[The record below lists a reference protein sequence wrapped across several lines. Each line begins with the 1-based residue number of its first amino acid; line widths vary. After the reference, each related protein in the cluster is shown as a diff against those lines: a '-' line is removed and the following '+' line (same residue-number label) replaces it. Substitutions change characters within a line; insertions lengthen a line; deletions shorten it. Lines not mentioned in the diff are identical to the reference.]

1 MGTIACSIMT
11 GYVLCATLLA
21 LWAGAALGQRV
32 AISEMDPDYYCASR
46 SENEFFRKEISE
58 DIPEAEARAN
68 CATYYRCVP
77 GGGNRKLVSKSTC
90 GFGMFFDIELQICE
104 VRGKV
109 QNCRFWEK
117 FTLPRPR
124 WPLRNDEVSKCN
136 PGEIECGSGE
146 CLSKRAFCN
155 EIPECADG
163 SDENICRDPETDPN
177 ATDKC
182 DPRQCVWE
190 EGCFCSVD
198 GTRIP
203 GDLLPSQTPQMI
215 LITFSGAVNDENVRI
230 YDQIFKETTKNKG
243 NDCTAKGTFFVS
255 HAFTNYS
262 AVQELHRR
270 GHEIAVGS
278 ITNNNDKN
286 YWSDLTAE
294 EYEAE
299 FDGARLITER
309 FANIGQGEILG
320 MRVPQARVGGNNQF
334 KMMIDWGFLYDSSL
348 AAPRGRLPLWPYTL
362 QHRMPHKCLGTDQNC
377 PTRNFTAWEMV
388 LNELD
393 RRDDPLFS
401 EALTG
406 CHLVDQCANIVDP
419 KQFRNF
425 LETNLGHHYSTNRAP
440 LGLHF
445 TAPYFLTRKSFLREF
460 ASWVNDVAAR
470 GDFYFV
476 TMLQAISWMEAPTE
490 IAALNNFPEWKNK
503 CDPKGLPYCSLPNPC
518 ESKPPPE
525 HSNEDRMFLYTCE
538 ECLRA
543 YPWLYDPRGDGALDP
558 QIFKKK

>member
-1 MGTIACSIMT
+1 
-11 GYVLCATLLA
+11 
-21 LWAGAALGQRV
+21 
-32 AISEMDPDYYCASR
+32 
-46 SENEFFRKEISE
+46 
-58 DIPEAEARAN
+58 
-68 CATYYRCVP
+68 
-77 GGGNRKLVSKSTC
+77 
-90 GFGMFFDIELQICE
+90 
-104 VRGKV
+104 
-109 QNCRFWEK
+109 
-117 FTLPRPR
+117 
-124 WPLRNDEVSKCN
+124 
-136 PGEIECGSGE
+136 
-146 CLSKRAFCN
+146 
-155 EIPECADG
+155 
-163 SDENICRDPETDPN
+163 
-177 ATDKC
+177 
-182 DPRQCVWE
+182 
-190 EGCFCSVD
+190 
-198 GTRIP
+198 
-203 GDLLPSQTPQMI
+203 MI
-215 LITFSGAVNDENVRI
+215 TITFTGAVNDRNFKI
-230 YDQIFKETTKNKG
+230 YQDIFKDTTKNKG

-262 AVQELHRR
+262 AVQELHRK

-309 FANIGQGEILG
+309 YANISQGEILG
-320 MRVPQARVGGNNQF
+320 MRVPQGRVGGNDQF

-393 RRDDPLFS
+393 RRDDP
-401 EALTG
+401 
-406 CHLVDQCANIVDP
+406 Q
-419 KQFRNF
+419 
-425 LETNLGHHYSTNRAP
+425 YSTNRAP
-440 LGLHF
+440 IGLHF
-445 TAPYFLTRKSFLREF
+445 TAAYFSTRRSFLREF
-460 ASWVNDVAAR
+460 SKWIAEVSSR
-470 GDFYFV
+470 GDYYFV

-538 ECLRA
+538 ECPRA

>member
-1 MGTIACSIMT
+1 MGVPLNMSR
-11 GYVLCATLLA
+11 GYVLCVALLA
-21 LWAGAALGQRV
+21 FWAGANGQRV
-32 AISEMDPDYYCASR
+32 EVSEMDPDYYCDNR
-46 SENEFFRKEISE
+46 YDNEFFRKETPQDITE
-58 DIPEAEARAN
+58 DAARAD

-90 GFGMFFDIELQICE
+90 GFGMFFDVELQICE

-109 QNCRFWEK
+109 DNCR
-117 FTLPRPR
+117 
-124 WPLRNDEVSKCN
+124 
-136 PGEIECGSGE
+136 I
-146 CLSKRAFCN
+146 
-155 EIPECADG
+155 
-163 SDENICRDPETDPN
+163 
-177 ATDKC
+177 
-182 DPRQCVWE
+182 WE

-309 FANIGQGEILG
+309 FANISQGEILG

-348 AAPRGRLPLWPYTL
+348 AAPRGRLPLWLYTL

-388 LNELD
+388 LNDLD

-425 LETNLGHHYSTNRAP
+425 LET
-440 LGLHF
+440 
-445 TAPYFLTRKSFLREF
+445 K
-460 ASWVNDVAAR
+460 
-470 GDFYFV
+470 
-476 TMLQAISWMEAPTE
+476 
-490 IAALNNFPEWKNK
+490 
-503 CDPKGLPYCSLPNPC
+503 
-518 ESKPPPE
+518 
-525 HSNEDRMFLYTCE
+525 
-538 ECLRA
+538 
-543 YPWLYDPRGDGALDP
+543 
-558 QIFKKK
+558 